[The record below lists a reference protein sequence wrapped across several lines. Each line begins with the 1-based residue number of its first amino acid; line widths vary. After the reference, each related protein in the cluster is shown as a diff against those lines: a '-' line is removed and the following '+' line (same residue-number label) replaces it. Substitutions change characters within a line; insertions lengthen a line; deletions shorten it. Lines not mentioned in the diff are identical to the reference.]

1 MSSVKKSVSES
12 EVVLLWQRQVQQERS
27 LLDTEGEPVTVIYP
41 GRPNDSRGGDFR
53 DAVVASVN
61 ANRQGCIEV
70 HTKASGWEA
79 HGHHRDPAYNQVV
92 LHVALEMDRPGQTL
106 LQNGKSIPTVILR
119 QPAMP
124 KPGPA
129 VPVRGLPCQRL
140 SRRWSRE
147 KLALTLDRAGDL
159 RLQEKAARFLSE
171 LANTR
176 PDQVLYQGL
185 LEALGYIRNKEPF
198 VRLAAQ
204 TPLKSIE
211 EIIRK
216 SREKDVPETIQALL
230 LGNAGLLPSQRRVT
244 SGDSYTDHLE
254 QIWSGMPHQNSLS
267 FREWELFKV
276 RPANNPVRRIIAV
289 SHLIR
294 RYLNSGW
301 LVFFSDALQRASPER
316 SPKEL
321 EAALEVK
328 AEGYWA
334 SHFDFGRPLPTS
346 PILLGKE
353 RAAVIAVN
361 VILPFFLAWSRMIE
375 EPVFCLKVR
384 EVYRHYPRLE
394 SNSIE
399 RHMLQQLSAESYRID
414 SACRQQGLIQIYQK
428 LCTRGKCEECDFS
441 H

>member
-53 DAVVASVN
+53 DAVVASAN

-92 LHVALEMDRPGQTL
+92 LHVAMEMDRPGQTL
-106 LQNGKSIPTVILR
+106 LQNGKSIPTVILK
-119 QPAMP
+119 QPAAP
-124 KPGPA
+124 EPGPA
-129 VPVRGLPCQRL
+129 VLVRGLPCQRL
-140 SRRWSRE
+140 SHRWSRE

-159 RLQEKAARFLSE
+159 RLQEKAARFLNE
-171 LANTR
+171 LANTG
-176 PDQVLYQGL
+176 PDQVLYRGI
-185 LEALGYIRNKEPF
+185 LEALGYIKNKEPF

-204 TPLKSIE
+204 APLKIVE
-211 EIIRK
+211 EKIRK
-216 SREKDVPETIQALL
+216 SREKDISETIQALL
-230 LGNAGLLPSQRRVT
+230 LGTAGLLPSQRRVIC
-244 SGDSYTDHLE
+244 GDSYTEHLE
-254 QIWSGMPHQNSLS
+254 QIWLGMPHQNSLS

-289 SHLIR
+289 SYLIL

-301 LVFFSDALQRASPER
+301 LVFFSDALRRASPER
-316 SPKEL
+316 FQKEL

-334 SHFDFGRPLPTS
+334 GHFDFGRPLPAS
-346 PILLGKE
+346 PVLLGRE
-353 RAAVIAVN
+353 RAAVIAIN
-361 VILPFFLAWSRMIE
+361 VILPFFLAWSRLIE
-375 EPVFCLKVR
+375 EPVLYIKVR

-399 RHMLQQLSAESYRID
+399 RHMLQQLSAESYRPD
-414 SACRQQGLIQIYQK
+414 SASRQQGLIQIYQK
-428 LCTRGKCEECDFS
+428 LCTRGKCEKCDFS
-441 H
+441 N